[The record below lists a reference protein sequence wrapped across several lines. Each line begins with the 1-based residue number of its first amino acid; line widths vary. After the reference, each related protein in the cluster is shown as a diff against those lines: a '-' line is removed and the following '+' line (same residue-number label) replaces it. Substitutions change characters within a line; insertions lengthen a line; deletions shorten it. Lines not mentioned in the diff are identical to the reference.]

1 VRRARVTA
9 TVSIAVASAALCVS
23 TSRAADDKSSA
34 VLLAQEKRSLQ
45 DVCGS
50 KCHRV
55 ELFATARKSYED
67 WHETVQKMVDRG
79 AIGTDEQFADIM
91 DYLFRTQTLIDV
103 NSADVQDLQIVL
115 NTSPSAAGAVV
126 ARRTRKKFTSLQDLK
141 SVGGLDAAALDAKA
155 DLLVFR

>member
-1 VRRARVTA
+1 MRRVRTTA
-9 TVSIAVASAALCVS
+9 TGSIAVAAAALC
-23 TSRAADDKSSA
+23 TSMLRAADDTSSA
-34 VLLAQEKRSLQ
+34 ALLAREQRSLQ

-50 KCHRV
+50 KCHRI

-67 WHETVQKMVDRG
+67 WYDTVQKMVDRG

-103 NSADVQDLQIVL
+103 NSVDVQDLQIVL
-115 NTSPSAAGAVV
+115 NTSPAVAGAVV
-126 ARRTRKKFTSLQDLK
+126 ARRTKKKFTSLEDLK
-141 SVGGLDAAALDAKA
+141 SVGGLDAAAVDAKA

>member
-1 VRRARVTA
+1 
-9 TVSIAVASAALCVS
+9 
-23 TSRAADDKSSA
+23 
-34 VLLAQEKRSLQ
+34 
-45 DVCGS
+45 
-50 KCHRV
+50 
-55 ELFATARKSYED
+55 
-67 WHETVQKMVDRG
+67 
-79 AIGTDEQFADIM
+79 M

-115 NTSPSAAGAVV
+115 NISPAVAGAVV

>member
-1 VRRARVTA
+1 VRRVRTTA

-23 TSRAADDKSSA
+23 TSRAADDTSSA
-34 VLLAQEKRSLQ
+34 ALLAHEQRSLQ

-115 NTSPSAAGAVV
+115 NISPAVAGAVV

>member
-1 VRRARVTA
+1 
-9 TVSIAVASAALCVS
+9 
-23 TSRAADDKSSA
+23 
-34 VLLAQEKRSLQ
+34 
-45 DVCGS
+45 
-50 KCHRV
+50 
-55 ELFATARKSYED
+55 LFATARKSYED

-115 NTSPSAAGAVV
+115 NTSPAVAGAVV
-126 ARRTRKKFTSLQDLK
+126 ERRTKKKFTSLQDLK
-141 SVGGLDAAALDAKA
+141 SVDGLDAAALDAKA